1 MKASRP
7 VLVVWVLLL
16 ALVPCGCRRLKARDQ
31 LNKGVNAYRNAQFQS
46 AIMHF
51 KQAVDLDPE
60 LLNARLY
67 LATAYAQQY
76 IPGGDSPDNV
86 KVGDQAIDT
95 FQQVLQRDPNNA
107 TAIAGIAQ
115 IYYNMKKFEKAK
127 EYQRRRLTV
136 EANNPEPYYWIGVI
150 NWAVCYQRDG
160 QLRKDLKLDV
170 PDAKGE
176 LRPLPEKDRAQLAE
190 QNSALVDEGI
200 KALKKALDI
209 KPNDFDAMAY
219 LNLMF
224 RQKADI
230 DATPVERAF
239 DIKQAEDWVQ
249 KALTVKKQAA
259 ARATV
264 GITP

>member
-1 MKASRP
+1 MKASR
-7 VLVVWVLLL
+7 LALLVWVLLL
-16 ALVPCGCRRLKARDQ
+16 AVVPCGCRRLKARDQ
-31 LNKGVNAYRNAQFQS
+31 LNKGVNAFRNAQFQS
-46 AIMHF
+46 AIMYF

-76 IPGGDSPDNV
+76 IPGGDSPENV
-86 KVGDQAIDT
+86 KVGEQAINT
-95 FQQVLQRDPNNA
+95 FQQVLERDPNNT
-107 TAIAGIAQ
+107 TAIASIAQ
-115 IYYNMKKFEKAK
+115 IYYNMKNFEKAK
-127 EYQRRRLTV
+127 EYQRRRLTI

-160 QLRKDLKLDV
+160 QLRKDLRLDV

-200 KALKKALDI
+200 KALQKALDI

-230 DATPVERAF
+230 EVTPDERAF

-249 KALTVKKQAA
+249 KALATKKQAA
-259 ARATV
+259 AKATI